1 MKKSELEPEEI
12 ERIAEAEVQLSYF
25 MAEQI
30 QNATTYFGYPE
41 VPENNDLSILGVSGI
56 AKLHLNNAGDP
67 WIQGHAKMHSKEFEQ
82 EAVEF
87 VASLYGIKDNYW
99 GYVTSGGTEGNL
111 YGAYMAREYFEQLDK
126 RPVFLYSESSHYS
139 VPKNARLLYLKR
151 KEIKSQHS
159 GEMDYENFAEVI
171 EELKKNDSP
180 PLIININIGT
190 TMTGAMDQIQEVQ
203 RVLAEKKYSPDLVQ
217 IHADAALM
225 GLIYPFISESA
236 DLFENGVSSLAVSGH
251 KFPGAIHPCGIVI
264 CKKDIHKKAF
274 GENWVPY
281 VGTSDSTISGSR
293 NGFLALNLWYIFK
306 KKGRSGFLKE
316 ARTCVENAVYLS
328 ERLKSSDIENVGY
341 FPKQNIVTFK
351 KPPMEIVEK
360 YQLATQGDMAHV
372 VVMQH
377 ITRKRIDGFCDELI
391 NSLNKS

>member
-159 GEMDYENFAEVI
+159 GEMDYKNFAEVI

-180 PLIININIGT
+180 PLIININIG
-190 TMTGAMDQIQEVQ
+190 
-203 RVLAEKKYSPDLVQ
+203 
-217 IHADAALM
+217 
-225 GLIYPFISESA
+225 IS
-236 DLFENGVSSLAVSGH
+236 L
-251 KFPGAIHPCGIVI
+251 
-264 CKKDIHKKAF
+264 
-274 GENWVPY
+274 
-281 VGTSDSTISGSR
+281 
-293 NGFLALNLWYIFK
+293 
-306 KKGRSGFLKE
+306 
-316 ARTCVENAVYLS
+316 
-328 ERLKSSDIENVGY
+328 
-341 FPKQNIVTFK
+341 
-351 KPPMEIVEK
+351 
-360 YQLATQGDMAHV
+360 
-372 VVMQH
+372 
-377 ITRKRIDGFCDELI
+377 
-391 NSLNKS
+391 